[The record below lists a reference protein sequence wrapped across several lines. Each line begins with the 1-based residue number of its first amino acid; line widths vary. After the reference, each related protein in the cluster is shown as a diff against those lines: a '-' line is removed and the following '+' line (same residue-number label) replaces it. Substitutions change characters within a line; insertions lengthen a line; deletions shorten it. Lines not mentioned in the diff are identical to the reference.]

1 MKGDQ
6 YLFHFVKSHF
16 RNRKVVPNH
25 VQFLVTSDNCPL
37 QDFVWVHLG
46 SWVYAIKCKA
56 SFFLELHKVWIW
68 QSFVTP
74 VVIMSP
80 RWHNKSRAATSAFEM
95 FFWDW
100 KVRFLEG
107 VFLPYVSTSLEM
119 EWRRQKSLQNCRWM
133 KVECRAQSELGM
145 REEGEKW
152 SRLTLY

>member
-1 MKGDQ
+1 
-6 YLFHFVKSHF
+6 
-16 RNRKVVPNH
+16 
-25 VQFLVTSDNCPL
+25 
-37 QDFVWVHLG
+37 
-46 SWVYAIKCKA
+46 
-56 SFFLELHKVWIW
+56 
-68 QSFVTP
+68 
-74 VVIMSP
+74 MSP

-145 REEGEKW
+145 WQEGEKW
-152 SRLTLY
+152 SRLTLYCYIVWKTPNYCLGTNHLCVNFGLEFQGLLIDPSLPHSPYLIACPPPLPPGQSSPEEQGILQWIR